1 MKSLKARIRL
11 LTLTTVVALVAA
23 IVPLVLGFA
32 RPEPTRLGEV
42 EVERLSVLGEDARP
56 VVELQYTDS
65 GKTRR
70 AGLQIWDR
78 PTDLAAAAD
87 SIPRVFVG
95 SQDRVAQIRLLD
107 TRGRVRARLVVD
119 AQDVPRLE
127 FLDESGAVID
137 RYPREAR

>member
-1 MKSLKARIRL
+1 MMSLKARIRL

-23 IVPLVLGFA
+23 IVPHLLGFA
-32 RPEPTRLGEV
+32 RPEPTRFGEV
-42 EVERLSVLGEDARP
+42 EVERLSVLGEDGRAVLLLAGDGMPR
-56 VVELQYTDS
+56 DS
-65 GKTRR
+65 
-70 AGLQIWDR
+70 ALV
-78 PTDLAAAAD
+78 AAARTPGGS

-127 FLDESGAVID
+127 FLNESGAVID
-137 RYPREAR
+137 RYPREGR